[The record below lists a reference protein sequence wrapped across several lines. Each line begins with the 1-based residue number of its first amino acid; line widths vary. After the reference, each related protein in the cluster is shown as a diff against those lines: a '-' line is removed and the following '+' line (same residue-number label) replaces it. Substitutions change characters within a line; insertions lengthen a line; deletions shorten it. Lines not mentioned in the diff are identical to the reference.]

1 MRILIVDDDHFTL
14 LAMARPLR
22 KADYEVVEAKRA
34 EQVMTAAEHEEFTIA
49 VIDIIMPGMGGIEAI
64 QRIHAGSPECKIYAV
79 TSGMGDLS
87 AKDTIKAAVK
97 IGAEGG
103 FEKPVNID
111 ALLDTIRKIGPPTE
125 KTAS

>member
-1 MRILIVDDDHFTL
+1 M
-14 LAMARPLR
+14 
-22 KADYEVVEAKRA
+22 
-34 EQVMTAAEHEEFTIA
+34 
-49 VIDIIMPGMGGIEAI
+49 
-64 QRIHAGSPECKIYAV
+64 GSPECKIYAV

-111 ALLDTIRKIGPPTE
+111 ALLDNIRKIGPPTE
-125 KTAS
+125 ETAS